1 MVCYCFLLVSFH
13 FFSSLLFLFAFFL
26 LFIYLFFCLS
36 SRSPFIGF
44 NGEPS
49 AICCARIAMGRCQA
63 VGSQEIFGST
73 QPTTSTSCATY
84 EREKEGGGEE
94 GEGIE
99 GKRRVTKLQAFILRA
114 RLVPYIYTQHALSY
128 VSGIGLLRPM
138 YYSYPE
144 EDVCPYLSS
153 TPPLSSPSS
162 LPIPP
167 LILIFI

>member
-1 MVCYCFLLVSFH
+1 MLLFSSRLFSFLLVS
-13 FFSSLLFLFAFFL
+13 SLFVCFLS
-26 LFIYLFFCLS
+26 FIYLFIFFVFLL
-36 SRSPFIGF
+36 SPFIGF

-73 QPTTSTSCATY
+73 QPTTLTSCATY
-84 EREKEGGGEE
+84 EREKEGGDEE

-153 TPPLSSPSS
+153 TPLLSSPPRPLSPS
-162 LPIPP
+162 LPSS
-167 LILIFI
+167 